1 MKRKKMK
8 EVSLA
13 AVLTLALTTTALAA
27 GGSSTDTDGKAS
39 SDTTVS
45 IMQAKINPYNV
56 SFTVPLYMTMAVMA
70 SDPNVKVPDNYYITN
85 TTKAGDNVPADST
98 NIGVTDMTFEK
109 LANSTYNTVT
119 SDTIAGDSDIH
130 LSIGGIT
137 MPALSAPG
145 TSPVTLG
152 GVLGTAATPT
162 KIKTNIPL
170 KLNIVGKVASS
181 ARDEAK
187 AVAQF
192 RVKYTVS
199 LLSTQGAP
207 LGLVYAGDD
216 KTAAGLTEAVSG
228 N

>member
-1 MKRKKMK
+1 MKCKKMK

-27 GGSSTDTDGKAS
+27 GGSSTGTDGKAS

-70 SDPNVKVPDNYYITN
+70 SDTHVKVPDNYYITN
-85 TTKAGDNVPADST
+85 TTKADGSAPADST

-109 LANSTYNTVT
+109 LTNSTYNTVSQT
-119 SDTIAGDSDIH
+119 APTGAQDIH
-130 LSIGGIT
+130 LSIGGLV

-145 TSPVTLG
+145 TSPVTLS
-152 GVLGTAATPT
+152 GVLGTAQTPT
-162 KIKTNIPL
+162 PIKTTTPL
-170 KLNIVGKVASS
+170 KLDIVGDVSS
-181 ARDEAK
+181 TKRDEAK

-192 RVKYTVS
+192 RVRYTVS
-199 LLSTQGAP
+199 LLSTAGAP

-216 KTAAGLTEAVSG
+216 KTAAGLTETGAAH
-228 N
+228 